1 MSDARRTRRRPAMS
15 RSGLTPAHLDPSVRA
30 LLERDAKVYIHQ
42 AGSTPCLS
50 AIRRAQ
56 GIWLEDVAGRRFM
69 DFHGN
74 SCHHLGYAHPRLVA
88 ALKRQL
94 DELCFTPRRYTDE
107 PAVLLAEKLAAIWP
121 AAPGKVLLAPSGSD
135 AIEIALKLARVA
147 TARYK
152 TISFYDSYHG
162 SGFGAAS
169 LGGRYRDR
177 SPRIGPLL
185 PGTLHVPPFYRLP
198 PHTGTAD
205 AEACAERSLEAMRFT
220 FEQERDIAAVI
231 AEPMR
236 STPHIPPDWYWPEVR
251 ALCDDYGALLVFDE
265 IPTGLGKTGRLFT
278 SEHFAVRPDIT
289 VLGKALGGG
298 VVPIAAVIANPA
310 LDVAPELSLGHY
322 THEKNPFT
330 ARAALTTIEI
340 IESEGLVENARRL
353 GERALARLQDM
364 ARRHAVIGEVRG
376 RGLLLAVE
384 FDGASA
390 EQARAMMLRAL
401 DKGLS
406 LSTAEDRGVTLS
418 PPLVI
423 TEEELQQALDI
434 LEAAISEEAGD
445 TRR

>member
-1 MSDARRTRRRPAMS
+1 MDRAAWSARNVDKA
-15 RSGLTPAHLDPSVRA
+15 ARA

-56 GIWLEDVAGRRFM
+56 GIWLEDVGGHRFM

-107 PAVLLAEKLAAIWP
+107 PAVLLAEKLAASWP
-121 AAPGKVLLAPSGSD
+121 GAPGKVLLAPSGSD

-162 SGFGAAS
+162 SGFGALS
-169 LGGRYRDR
+169 LGGRYKDR

-185 PGTLHVPPFYRLP
+185 PGTLHIPPFYPLP
-198 PHTGTAD
+198 APTGRGRAD

-231 AEPMR
+231 AEPIR

-251 ALCDDYGALLVFDE
+251 TLCDDYGALLVFDE
-265 IPTGLGKTGRLFT
+265 IPTALGKTGRLFT

-390 EQARAMMLRAL
+390 AQARAIMLRAL

-434 LEAAISEEAGD
+434 LEAAISEEAGG